1 MGKMKGEM
9 EMGFLQPSRND
20 LFSYFKNNFDKN
32 YYLLFNIFKLF

>member
-9 EMGFLQPSRND
+9 EMGWALLQPSRND

-32 YYLLFNIFKLF
+32 YYLLF

>member
-9 EMGFLQPSRND
+9 EMGFLQPSRNY

-32 YYLLFNIFKLF
+32 NFLIILMG